1 MVTQVQ
7 ESGLSVQEASRRD
20 PLFGKML
27 DVDGHVYL
35 PVEVFEDLSGDL
47 GGSSILDFY
56 KRFYASE
63 EYDREKARNRDDVF
77 GVKGMAAL
85 GAVEM
90 DDRVEALDLMGV
102 RAQLAFQQTFGA
114 DFRIDSA
121 VAREMNSRANSYY
134 IDLCKQSKGRVWPV
148 MNINTGNPEW
158 ALKELERVLKIGGVG
173 GINLSCATPPGGTSP
188 AHSQWDPFWAR
199 IAEANV
205 PALIHLGGGGLI
217 SAKDPDPMFPERAWG
232 NAESLRGLPAERA
245 GGEEA
250 VSPYFLLVAHM
261 PAELYLQTMIMGR
274 VFERH
279 PKLMFGI
286 LEFGTTWVGPCVERM
301 DKWADFQVK
310 VVGRKFEM
318 KPSEYMRRNVRV
330 GPFFHE
336 PVGEM
341 IAQYGMEEI
350 YCYNTDFPH
359 LEGSKDPIGKFRSRL
374 TNMPESYAQ
383 KFFIDNCRDL
393 MPYVDQY
400 A

>member
-205 PALIHLGGGGLI
+205 PALIHLGGGAHLCQRPG
-217 SAKDPDPMFPERAWG
+217 PDVPRARLGQCRVAARPASRARRGRGSGQPLFPARRAH
-232 NAESLRGLPAERA
+232 ASRALPANND
-245 GGEEA
+245 
-250 VSPYFLLVAHM
+250 H
-261 PAELYLQTMIMGR
+261 
-274 VFERH
+274 
-279 PKLMFGI
+279 
-286 LEFGTTWVGPCVERM
+286 GPGV
-301 DKWADFQVK
+301 
-310 VVGRKFEM
+310 
-318 KPSEYMRRNVRV
+318 
-330 GPFFHE
+330 
-336 PVGEM
+336 
-341 IAQYGMEEI
+341 
-350 YCYNTDFPH
+350 
-359 LEGSKDPIGKFRSRL
+359 
-374 TNMPESYAQ
+374 
-383 KFFIDNCRDL
+383 
-393 MPYVDQY
+393 
-400 A
+400 